1 MLESF
6 VTWTLLAALMQA
18 VRTAA
23 QKTLNQTVSVQSA
36 TLVRYL
42 FGLPFVVIYGAFLL
56 ESSVIDRVTG
66 IFFVNTF
73 VPPISFPSR
82 PPEHDSTVSFSSSPT
97 NNPRACWSR
106 RMTSFSDRFRRSPK
120 LFINA
125 QRDWVSVSF
134 SMEKKFQH
142 APSETWSYSLRKVEL
157 KDNIRPCLIECRQI
171 QKVECKWFTEIP
183 VHTG

>member
-66 IFFVNTF
+66 NFFV
-73 VPPISFPSR
+73 
-82 PPEHDSTVSFSSSPT
+82 
-97 NNPRACWSR
+97 
-106 RMTSFSDRFRRSPK
+106 
-120 LFINA
+120 
-125 QRDWVSVSF
+125 
-134 SMEKKFQH
+134 
-142 APSETWSYSLRKVEL
+142 KVL
-157 KDNIRPCLIECRQI
+157 VAGLL
-171 QKVECKWFTEIP
+171 
-183 VHTG
+183 